1 MLHTILNI
9 IKLYIL
15 IDNQLIYFNIYL
27 NLKIERDIHIVNKW
41 VEEIALHFNKLPIY
55 STGHRMVLPFFL
67 FKKRPV
73 RVIKK

>member
-27 NLKIERDIHIVNKW
+27 NLKIERDIHIVNK
-41 VEEIALHFNKLPIY
+41 
-55 STGHRMVLPFFL
+55 
-67 FKKRPV
+67 
-73 RVIKK
+73 